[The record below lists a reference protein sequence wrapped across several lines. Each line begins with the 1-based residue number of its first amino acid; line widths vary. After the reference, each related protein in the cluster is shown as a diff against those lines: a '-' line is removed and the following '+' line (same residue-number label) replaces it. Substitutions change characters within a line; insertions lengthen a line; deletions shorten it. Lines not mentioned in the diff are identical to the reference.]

1 MTFWQSPV
9 AYLTQ
14 ALRGLLEGTGM
25 SALAVALIMDL
36 IGSVLLVGGAL
47 LVVIF
52 LIWLERKILAR
63 IQDRLGPN
71 RVGPF
76 GVFQTFADL
85 VKIVTK
91 ELITPEGADKVP
103 YNLAPILSVGAVF
116 LLWAVIPLS
125 ATVVGLD
132 ISVGALYLLAV
143 GSLGVLGM
151 ILAGWGSHSKFSLL
165 GGFRAAAQLLS
176 YEIPMALSLLIPVM
190 LAGSMRLNAIALSQP
205 VWGIVYA
212 PIPALIFFVTSIA
225 EVGRAPFDLMEAES
239 ELIAGFNIEY
249 SGIKFG
255 FFYVADFLHA
265 FTTAM
270 LFSVLFLGGWQG
282 PAAQQIPVLGFVY
295 FVIKTS
301 VVYLFSVLVRATLPR
316 LRIDQMMNLN
326 WKFFTPLSIGM
337 VMLTAL
343 LGKLLPVNPGWAQ
356 PVGMLAANLV
366 VGALAWRYAERA
378 ESRPRPEVAPANPPF
393 AHWLPPASGGQEGGQ
408 A

>member
-1 MTFWQSPV
+1 
-9 AYLTQ
+9 
-14 ALRGLLEGTGM
+14 
-25 SALAVALIMDL
+25 
-36 IGSVLLVGGAL
+36 
-47 LVVIF
+47 
-52 LIWLERKILAR
+52 
-63 IQDRLGPN
+63 
-71 RVGPF
+71 
-76 GVFQTFADL
+76 
-85 VKIVTK
+85 
-91 ELITPEGADKVP
+91 
-103 YNLAPILSVGAVF
+103 
-116 LLWAVIPLS
+116 
-125 ATVVGLD
+125 
-132 ISVGALYLLAV
+132 
-143 GSLGVLGM
+143 
-151 ILAGWGSHSKFSLL
+151 
-165 GGFRAAAQLLS
+165 
-176 YEIPMALSLLIPVM
+176 
-190 LAGSMRLNAIALSQP
+190 